1 MCEIMCG
8 AERGQRRETGCGLCW
23 KPQVLEFLGL
33 HLAFHV
39 MKKVCQLRRTET
51 ILFNSF
57 QLD

>member
-8 AERGQRRETGCGLCW
+8 AEHGQRRETGCGLCW

-33 HLAFHV
+33 HLVFHV
-39 MKKVCQLRRTET
+39 VKKVCQLRRIET

-57 QLD
+57 